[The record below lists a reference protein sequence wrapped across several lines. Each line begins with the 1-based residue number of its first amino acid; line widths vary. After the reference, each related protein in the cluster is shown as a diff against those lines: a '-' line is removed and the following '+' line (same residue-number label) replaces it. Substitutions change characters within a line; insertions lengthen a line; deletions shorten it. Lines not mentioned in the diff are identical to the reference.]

1 MKRIRAAA
9 ARDTVVWVGPEASG
23 SEMRSHIPHPEKT
36 TPERT
41 IMTKETPV
49 KLRSASVRRVRRIT
63 AGLAH
68 HRAPAWSPDGQR
80 LVSACG
86 SGGDSAWVL
95 SDRKGRLARVLEGP
109 VEGAAAIA
117 PDHTVAYGRQV
128 GGTSEIWILPSGGTS
143 PRRLLGADGRLYRD
157 PAFSPDGRS
166 LCYSADNGPGSALRL
181 WLLALDSLDSH
192 AQPEKHERA
201 ELLVDP
207 SGELMGGGDAR
218 PISLGHPSWS
228 PTGERIFFEGV
239 TAAGPVLFVFDRE
252 TGEAQRLTGPGYR
265 RPTALSSTLLCAER
279 DDPRGDSNGGSEI
292 VLCELRP
299 GREPRTHRLREA
311 ALTARSEC
319 ARDPA
324 VCPGRGKKS
333 AALLCWAMPGKK
345 RDGEP
350 QRYDLHIGELAGLRP
365 RKPRSR
371 PADDPNADSSHAT
384 AETTEEPAILTER
397 AWSAS
402 GERPVPHGLGLN
414 LDPDVD
420 GERGPAPHGE
430 RGR

>member
-1 MKRIRAAA
+1 
-9 ARDTVVWVGPEASG
+9 
-23 SEMRSHIPHPEKT
+23 
-36 TPERT
+36 
-41 IMTKETPV
+41 MTKETPV

-80 LVSACG
+80 LISACG
-86 SGGDSAWVL
+86 SGGDSAWVMT
-95 SDRKGRLARVLEGP
+95 DRKGRLTRVLEGP

-157 PAFSPDGRS
+157 PAFSPDGRY

-181 WLLALDSLDSH
+181 WLLALDSLDAY
-192 AQPEKHERA
+192 AQHGQHERA
-201 ELLVDP
+201 ELLLDP
-207 SGELMGGGDAR
+207 SGEHLRGADSR

-228 PTGERIFFEGV
+228 PAGDRIFFEGV
-239 TAAGPVLFVFDRE
+239 TAAGPALYVFDCE
-252 TGEAQRLTGPGYR
+252 TREAQRLSEPGYR

-279 DDPRGDSNGGSEI
+279 DERHDERRSDGSGGSEI
-292 VLCELRP
+292 VLCKLRP
-299 GREPRTHRLREA
+299 GREPGAIRLREV

-324 VCPGRGKKS
+324 ACPGGGKKS

-350 QRYDLHIGELAGLRP
+350 QRYDLHIGEIAGLRP
-365 RKPRSR
+365 RKSRSR
-371 PADDPNADSSHAT
+371 PATSDEQPASEAH
-384 AETTEEPAILTER
+384 ETPERPAEPAQATER
-397 AWSAS
+397 VWSGS
-402 GERPVPHGLGLN
+402 GERPVPLSLGLN
-414 LDPDVD
+414 MDPEFIGDH
-420 GERGPAPHGE
+420 GAPHGE

>member
-1 MKRIRAAA
+1 
-9 ARDTVVWVGPEASG
+9 
-23 SEMRSHIPHPEKT
+23 
-36 TPERT
+36 
-41 IMTKETPV
+41 MTKETPF
-49 KLRSASVRRVRRIT
+49 KLRSASIRRVRRIT
-63 AGLAH
+63 AGLVH

-80 LVSACG
+80 LISACG

-143 PRRLLGADGRLYRD
+143 PRRLFGADGRLYRD
-157 PAFSPDGRS
+157 PAFSPDGRY
-166 LCYSADNGPGSALRL
+166 LCYSADDGPGSALRL

-192 AQPEKHERA
+192 AHHEQHERA
-201 ELLVDP
+201 ELLFDP
-207 SGELMGGGDAR
+207 SGALVRGGDSR

-228 PTGERIFFEGV
+228 PAGDRVFFEGV
-239 TAAGPVLFVFDRE
+239 TAAGPALYVFDRE
-252 TGEAQRLTGPGYR
+252 ADVAQRLTGPGYR
-265 RPTALSSTLLCAER
+265 RPTALSATLLCAER
-279 DDPRGDSNGGSEI
+279 DDRHDDRRGDGSGGSGGSEI

-299 GREPRTHRLREA
+299 GREPGALRLREV
-311 ALTARSEC
+311 ALTPRSEC

-324 VCPGRGKKS
+324 IIPGSKKR

-365 RKPRSR
+365 RKKRSR
-371 PADDPNADSSHAT
+371 PAPTPTPTDEQPAADGAQGT
-384 AETTEEPAILTER
+384 PGRAGER
-397 AWSAS
+397 AHVAERTWPGS
-402 GERPVPHGLGLN
+402 GERPVPLGLGLFN
-414 LDPDVD
+414 VDPGLDI
-420 GERGPAPHGE
+420 GHGPAPHGE